1 KTVKK
6 NSKKNSNKTQSNL
19 DYVLIAKRAAD
30 DLREWESSL
39 VLDGAIG
46 AHDTQRRGAVSRL
59 PAAAI
64 AIAIDIAER
73 HPQEFA
79 FFDVRAAREA
89 IAYEQAL
96 APVAAQ
102 ARQTAVRIENSITKR
117 RKTPVDQTLA
127 LYAAVKGYVRV
138 PQGEPLI
145 PQYQDMKRIVTTHH
159 RK

>member
-1 KTVKK
+1 MCWK
-6 NSKKNSNKTQSNL
+6 
-19 DYVLIAKRAAD
+19 
-30 DLREWESSL
+30 
-39 VLDGAIG
+39 
-46 AHDTQRRGAVSRL
+46 
-59 PAAAI
+59 AAAVI

-73 HPQEFA
+73 NPQEFA

-102 ARQTAVRIENSITKR
+102 AKQTASRIENSITKR

-127 LYAAVKGYVRV
+127 LYAAIKGFVRV

-145 PQYQDMKRIVTTHH
+145 PQYEDMRRLVTTN
-159 RK
+159 RKKRKPKAEGQPVATTSSSNGAVAPSAPPRDAATSNGVNGAAAGDAIPSGHA